1 MAGVAQAAVLVASA
15 RWEGSHIAVDPTIP
29 LQGNYPNPTQP
40 QGIDLA
46 SIYGAALK
54 IKQQQQDYAQQQQAV
69 QKANSLRAILSA
81 PGAVDP
87 ATGKVTNNA
96 LKALWSADTDVAQ
109 KVISS
114 NAQIDDREA
123 QAAKYKSDASIAD
136 MKRNAQAIR
145 DGLAVYRASTSEAG
159 NDPGVAK
166 DIMMDGLRDHLKG
179 LGYSPDRTA
188 AIWGKIST
196 MEPAQ
201 LEALATSWSTAADSA
216 TEEAKRLK
224 RDPVV
229 IDGKTYFAGEEANPE
244 TGAIPITDAAGH
256 PVDASGKLIEKAGT
270 AEDPTRAA
278 QGQENIDIHRETEG
292 GKAQILK
299 DDDGTPYWSLPPVGD
314 HPPRN
319 VTLTGEPYTP
329 KGATK
334 IGTDSARSPAVM
346 ILQAFKHDFEDQN
359 GRPPNAQELNDFN
372 MNTQAQTKAV
382 RDFATGPEGN
392 QTRFNNVAV
401 MHLELV
407 KQYADALKN
416 GDEQTI
422 NKLANQWKQEFGA
435 AAPTNLDAVAQTAG
449 QEVTKAVVPGAGG
462 EAEREAAGK
471 RFARY
476 QSPEQFDGAINASI
490 GLMGGQ
496 IKGLAQQYKQT
507 TDRDDYGR
515 LLLPDTKA
523 AIYGQSILNL
533 PVKLQNQ
540 WIYIPDQN
548 KEAAKKKLQA
558 AGYDVSDLH

>member
-1 MAGVAQAAVLVASA
+1 MAAERASAAVLAASA
-15 RWEGSHIAVDPTIP
+15 RWEGSHIAVDPTIS

-40 QGIDLA
+40 QPLDLA

-54 IKQQQQDYAQQQQAV
+54 IKQQQQQAQTTNA
-69 QKANSLRAILSA
+69 LRAIFQQKDA
-81 PGAVDP
+81 IDP
-87 ATGKVTNNA
+87 ATGAPSPNA
-96 LKALWSADTDVAQ
+96 LAAATRLNPELGAKLTAEAGEAAQRAATTAHTQSETQQLDLARYGKMMGDIFDTYDAEMQSGTVAPDIAERNVRSSLKDIVDKEPWSPEDKAQRWGVLSTLPLGQARALALKWSASPE
-109 KVISS
+109 K
-114 NAQIDDREA
+114 
-123 QAAKYKSDASIAD
+123 
-136 MKRNAQAIR
+136 
-145 DGLAVYRASTSEAG
+145 
-159 NDPGVAK
+159 AK
-166 DIMMDGLRDHLKG
+166 DMQDEEDKRDK
-179 LGYSPDRTA
+179 RTLVDVGGETVA
-188 AIWGKIST
+188 VGDEADPKSG
-196 MEPAQ
+196 
-201 LEALATSWSTAADSA
+201 ALAA
-216 TEEAKRLK
+216 TDL
-224 RDPVV
+224 
-229 IDGKTYFAGEEANPE
+229 
-244 TGAIPITDAAGH
+244 AGH
-256 PVDASGKLIEKAGT
+256 PVDLTGKKVTHLETPFDPEKAAAQ
-270 AEDPTRAA
+270 AENAKPTLLTDPNNNQQYWAFPPTRDK
-278 QGQENIDIHRETEG
+278 GPTF
-292 GKAQILK
+292 K
-299 DDDGTPYWSLPPVGD
+299 S
-314 HPPRN
+314 
-319 VTLTGEPYTP
+319 LTGEPYTP
-329 KGATK
+329 SGAAHV
-334 IGTDSARSPAVM
+334 GSDAARSPAVM

-523 AIYGQSILNL
+523 AIYGQGILNL